1 MALTDKLTAIGNAI
15 RAKTGGSSLI
25 PLGDMPAEIRSI
37 ETGSSQKN
45 YDFNQI
51 NADVRAYMQNVTY
64 DPSDYTVSSIASYV
78 NDTTHHRPSGVY
90 LSISA
95 AGTLAIQNG
104 ERCLCKAVS
113 GSEWSYNSVP
123 GSKAP
128 YTVMKSDGTIIK
140 YGTIN
145 PTGDLRMIYL
155 NDTKNVRDLGG
166 WACDGGKVKYNKLFR
181 GSRLFIDYEDG
192 QTQTLNA
199 YDLNVLH
206 NLLGIQCELDLRYS
220 NEVTR
225 DYSLI
230 GKDVDYTHIDGAWY
244 AISDETKCKTILDK
258 VLDSAINNIP
268 LYFHCA
274 GGADRTGTLAMW
286 IEAILG
292 VAQSDIDKDYELT
305 SFYSGVS
312 SDAQARRRNE
322 SEWTGLINAF
332 TSYPGNNI
340 NDKVIAWAITLGIP
354 VSKINAFRSAMID
367 GTPSAV
373 TNPYGTVAVSKTLTH
388 ITVDNPDQS
397 TEMYQPYTAALN
409 ADSGYSLSGASVTVT
424 MGGSDITADCYSN
437 GVISIPKVTGAI
449 AISAAAASMYTN
461 QITQAKD
468 TIGGTALY
476 NGTGYKQDYRWTS
489 SNTEDNGAI
498 TGIPNKFA
506 VGYIELEPGDVVH
519 FYGDILK
526 GTSGGLTMHIQSAA
540 DARLVRATLSNWAD
554 YTNRSDIMATM
565 TDIDYDTT
573 TKTLH
578 SFKWTG
584 GTNAVKGYMHLSCVG
599 AFTEGVTVVTINEE
613 M

>member
-15 RAKTGGSSLI
+15 RAKTGRSSLI
-25 PLGDMPAEIRSI
+25 PLGNMPAEIRSI
-37 ETGSSQKN
+37 ETGSSQTN
-45 YDFNQI
+45 YEYNQI
-51 NADVRAYMQNVTY
+51 NTTVKTYIQNVTY
-64 DPSDYTVSSIASYV
+64 DPSDYTVSYIASYV
-78 NDTTHHRPSGVY
+78 NDTNHHRPQGLY
-90 LSISA
+90 ISIPED
-95 AGTLAIQNG
+95 GTLTFQNG
-104 ERCLCKAVS
+104 ERCLSKAVTT
-113 GSEWSYNSVP
+113 GFETVYNSAP
-123 GSKAP
+123 GVKAP
-128 YTVMKSDGTIIK
+128 YTVMKSDGTIVK
-140 YGTIN
+140 YGVLKL
-145 PTGDLRMIYL
+145 TGDLRMIYL

-181 GSRLFIDYEDG
+181 GSRLFIGYEDG

-220 NEVTR
+220 NEITR
-225 DYSLI
+225 DHSLI
-230 GKDVDYTHIDGAWY
+230 GKDVDYTQIDGAWY
-244 AISDETKCKTILDK
+244 AISDETKCKSILDK

-332 TSYPGNNI
+332 ASYPGNNI

-388 ITVDNPDQS
+388 VTIDNPDQS
-397 TEMYQPYTAALN
+397 TGMYQPYTAVLS
-409 ADSGYSLSGASVTVT
+409 ADRGYSLSEASVTVT

-437 GVISIPKVTGAI
+437 GIISIPKVTE
-449 AISAAAASMYTN
+449 AISITAIGIYVN

-476 NGTGYKQDYRWTS
+476 NGTGYKQDYRWIS
-489 SNTEDNGAI
+489 DNTEDNVNIPGV
-498 TGIPNKFA
+498 PNKFA

-526 GTSGGLTMHIQSAA
+526 GISGSLFMHIQSSSNT
-540 DARLVRATLSNWAD
+540 RLVRATLSNWTN
-554 YTNRSDIMATM
+554 YTNRPDIMATM

-573 TKTLH
+573 TNTLH

-584 GTNAVKGYMHLSCVG
+584 GTNAVKGYMHLTCVG
-599 AFTEGVTVVTINEE
+599 TFTEGVTVVTINVE